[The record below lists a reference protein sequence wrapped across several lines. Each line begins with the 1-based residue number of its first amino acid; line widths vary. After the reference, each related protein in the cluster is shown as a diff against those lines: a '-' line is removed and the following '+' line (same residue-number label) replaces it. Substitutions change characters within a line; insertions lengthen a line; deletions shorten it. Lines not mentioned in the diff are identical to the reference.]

1 MVLPLDG
8 ISVIEFGQNLAGPF
22 CAEILGHMGADVIKV
37 ERPGAGDDA
46 RGWGPPFGH
55 GTSAAFHSMNCNK
68 RGITVDLKD
77 AGEVAR
83 LRRLIGTADVVV
95 QNMRP
100 GSMDELGLGA
110 MALRAEFPRLI
121 YCSLWAFGR
130 TGPRRL
136 QPGYE
141 PMVQA
146 FSSLMHLSGDE
157 DDPPTRMG
165 TSVLDFGTGMWA
177 AMGVLAALEQR
188 HRTGQGCVVDTS
200 LFETALAWLTGHF
213 ASFRLSG
220 ELPVRHRTGSKRL
233 VIFQGFETKNG
244 PVVIAA
250 GNDRLFA
257 KLVAALGHPEWATD
271 ARFAKN
277 AQRRANREELIMEME
292 RVLTTRTKGEWIDVL
307 EEAGVPCA
315 PIQDLREMLAE
326 PQTEAMGLLQHVPG
340 LDLDLMSLPVSF
352 DGRRPPVRR
361 RAPTLGEH
369 TKDIVDLPPAT
380 G

>member
-1 MVLPLDG
+1 MALPLDG
-8 ISVIEFGQNLAGPF
+8 ITVIEFGQNYAGPF
-22 CAEILGHMGADVIKV
+22 CGGILGHMGADVIKV

-55 GTSAAFHSMNCNK
+55 GTSAAFHAMNCNT
-68 RGITVDLKD
+68 RSIAVDLKD

-83 LRRLIGTADVVV
+83 LRRLIGAADVLV

-100 GSMDELGLGA
+100 GAMDELSLGA
-110 MALRAEFPRLI
+110 DSLRAEFPRLI

-146 FSSLMHLSGDE
+146 FSSLMWLSGDE

-177 AMGVLAALEQR
+177 AVGVLAALEQR
-188 HRTGQGCVVDTS
+188 HRTGQGLVVDTS
-200 LFETALAWLTGHF
+200 LFETALGWLTGHF

-220 ELPVRHRTGSKRL
+220 ELPTRDRTGSKRL
-233 VIFQGFETKNG
+233 VIFQGFETRSG

-257 KLVAALGHPEWATD
+257 KLAGALGHPEWPED
-271 ARFAKN
+271 PRFATN
-277 AQRRANREELIMEME
+277 PE
-292 RVLTTRTKGEWIDVL
+292 RVRHRDVLVPMIEAIMLTRTKGEWIDLL
-307 EEAGVPCA
+307 EPLGVPCA
-315 PIQDLREMLAE
+315 PVNTLNEMLAD
-326 PQTEAMGLLQHVPG
+326 PQTGAIGMIQKAPEHGLE
-340 LDLDLMSLPVSF
+340 LMALPISF
-352 DGRRPPVRR
+352 DGVRPPLRR
-361 RAPTLGEH
+361 RAPTVGEH
-369 TKDIVDLPPAT
+369 NREVFR

>member
-1 MVLPLDG
+1 MALPLDG

-22 CAEILGHMGADVIKV
+22 CAEILAHLGADVVKV

-55 GTSAAFHSMNCNK
+55 GTSAAFHSMNVNK
-68 RGITVDLKD
+68 RSIAVDLKD
-77 AGEVAR
+77 AAAVAR
-83 LRRLIGTADVVV
+83 LRALVGRADVLV

-110 MALRAEFPRLI
+110 DSLRAEFPRLI

-130 TGPRRL
+130 TGPRSM

-146 FSSLMHLSGDE
+146 FSSLMWLSGDE

-200 LFETALAWLTGHF
+200 LFETALELAHRAL
-213 ASFRLSG
+213 R
-220 ELPVRHRTGSKRL
+220 ELPSVGR
-233 VIFQGFETKNG
+233 
-244 PVVIAA
+244 AA
-250 GNDRLFA
+250 D
-257 KLVAALGHPEWATD
+257 AASHGKP
-271 ARFAKN
+271 
-277 AQRRANREELIMEME
+277 
-292 RVLTTRTKGEWIDVL
+292 
-307 EEAGVPCA
+307 A
-315 PIQDLREMLAE
+315 PRDL
-326 PQTEAMGLLQHVPG
+326 PG
-340 LDLDLMSLPVSF
+340 LRDQE
-352 DGRRPPVRR
+352 RARR
-361 RAPTLGEH
+361 RRRRQ
-369 TKDIVDLPPAT
+369 
-380 G
+380 